1 MGGENIKPTGK
12 YIIATD
18 SQEMYKALKKYKT
31 QLENEE
37 INKDLRNA
45 LYKFKK
51 KCEENGVLAEV
62 KRRELQEKEKNK

>member
-1 MGGENIKPTGK
+1 
-12 YIIATD
+12 
-18 SQEMYKALKKYKT
+18 MYKALKKYKT